1 MSTDISR
8 KAKQLDSQRAQ
19 DVNNFQRQAAG
30 QLTELQRQ
38 DQVLSANDQFQIKQL
53 GQFSNY
59 LNDLMKTSAEQL
71 GKAYIDTKRE
81 EGIDL
86 ARRVNAGDEEAIAKI
101 ALQEEQLDEIEKK

>member
-1 MSTDISR
+1 MAYTPSTKAVNFKNRAVVDVSTDISR

-71 GKAYIDTKRE
+71 GKSYIDAKRE
-81 EGIDL
+81 EGITSS
-86 ARRVNAGDEEAIAKI
+86 
-101 ALQEEQLDEIEKK
+101 